1 MSLALDK
8 PCLHVEENDISSM
21 HSSRNSL
28 IGQNTVNIIGI
39 DSYLIIVVNIPLT
52 VALIYPGLVG
62 HISVLQTAD
71 GIERTL
77 LKRSVPQYT
86 EIDKKNC
93 ILDKINF

>member
-1 MSLALDK
+1 MLLASDK

-52 VALIYPGLVG
+52 VPLIYRTRWS
-62 HISVLQTAD
+62 HI
-71 GIERTL
+71 GF
-77 LKRSVPQYT
+77 
-86 EIDKKNC
+86 IDR
-93 ILDKINF
+93 